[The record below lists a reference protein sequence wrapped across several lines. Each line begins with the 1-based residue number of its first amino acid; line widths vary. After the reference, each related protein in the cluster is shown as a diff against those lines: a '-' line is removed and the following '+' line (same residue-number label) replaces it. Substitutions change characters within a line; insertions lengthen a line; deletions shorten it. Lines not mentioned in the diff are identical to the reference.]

1 MTIEDQFA
9 ICYSNDQAIAQ
20 DLCELENRHDD
31 EIQKLQR
38 TVLNL
43 SNTVQMLQRA
53 LAASNK
59 ALGVNPVEPYG
70 QRGKKKHAP
79 RKRNTLLTET
89 LQNPTC
95 HTCTS

>member
-1 MTIEDQFA
+1 VTIDDQFA
-9 ICYSNDQAIAQ
+9 ICFSNDIAIAE
-20 DLCELENRHDD
+20 DLCELDGRVSVDIETL
-31 EIQKLQR
+31 QK

-59 ALGVNPVEPYG
+59 ALGVSPVEPYS
-70 QRGKKKHAP
+70 QRKKKHLAP
-79 RKRNTLLTET
+79 RKRNTLLTEA